1 MSLREDFK
9 DVAYDLARIV
19 NNEIELLQKRKEASI
34 NYIKET
40 TLEKI
45 EKDLLKIEKKLIKKT
60 QTKLN
65 IEESKRISKINQKI
79 SQKKTECVDDF
90 IKLLQKE
97 ILRRIEK
104 DPDKYFSFLKEKLIE
119 LLPLVSIA
127 SNIYLNS
134 NDLEYLKKN
143 SIFKLLPEKRDIVK
157 LSDTPIETLFGFKI
171 IDRHNTFCI
180 DYTFESLIIIHKQDL
195 SIEFMKIFPI
205 FEVNVK
211 NASEIFHQKHP
222 EVKDIE

>member
-9 DVAYDLARIV
+9 DVAYDKARIV
-19 NNEIELLQKRKEASI
+19 KKEIEVLQKRKESSI

-40 TLEKI
+40 TIAKT

-60 QTKLN
+60 QIQLNIKETKL
-65 IEESKRISKINQKI
+65 ISEINQKI
-79 SQKKTECVDDF
+79 SWKKTECVDNF
-90 IKLLQKE
+90 IKLLEEE
-97 ILRRIEK
+97 ILGRIK
-104 DPDKYFSFLKEKLIE
+104 NDPEKYFSFLKEKLLR
-119 LLPLVSIA
+119 LLPLVNEA
-127 SNIYLNS
+127 SNIYVNS
-134 NDLEYLKKN
+134 NDLNYLRNN
-143 SIFKLLPEKRDIVK
+143 SIFKLLPEKRDIIK
-157 LSDTPIETLFGFKI
+157 LSDKPIETLFGFKI

-180 DYTFESLIIIHKQDL
+180 DYTFESLILKHKQEI

-211 NASEIFHQKHP
+211 NAMEIFRQKHP

>member
-9 DVAYDLARIV
+9 DVAYDKARIV
-19 NNEIELLQKRKEASI
+19 KKEIEVLQKRKESSI

-40 TLEKI
+40 TLAKT

-60 QTKLN
+60 QIQLNIKETKL
-65 IEESKRISKINQKI
+65 ISEINQKI
-79 SQKKTECVDDF
+79 SWKKTECVDNF
-90 IKLLQKE
+90 IKLLEEE
-97 ILRRIEK
+97 ILGRIK
-104 DPDKYFSFLKEKLIE
+104 NDPESYFSFLKEKLTK
-119 LLPLVSIA
+119 LLPLVNEASSIYVN
-127 SNIYLNS
+127 SDDLKYLRN
-134 NDLEYLKKN
+134 N
-143 SIFKLLPEKRDIVK
+143 SIFKLMPEKRDIVK
-157 LSDTPIETLFGFKI
+157 LSDETIETLFGFKI

-180 DYTFESLIIIHKQDL
+180 DYTFESLILKHKQEI

-211 NASEIFHQKHP
+211 NAMEIFRQKHP

>member
-9 DVAYDLARIV
+9 DVAYDKARIV
-19 NNEIELLQKRKEASI
+19 KKEIEVLQKRKESSI

-40 TLEKI
+40 TLAKT

-60 QTKLN
+60 QIQLNIKETKL
-65 IEESKRISKINQKI
+65 ISEINQKI
-79 SQKKTECVDDF
+79 SWKKTECVDNF
-90 IKLLQKE
+90 ITLLKEE
-97 ILRRIEK
+97 ILGRIK
-104 DPDKYFSFLKEKLIE
+104 NDPEKYFSFLKEKLTK
-119 LLPLVSIA
+119 LLPLVNEA
-127 SNIYLNS
+127 SNVYVNS
-134 NDLEYLKKN
+134 NDLKYLRNN
-143 SIFKLLPEKRDIVK
+143 SIYKLLPEKRNIIK
-157 LSDTPIETLFGFKI
+157 LSDEPIETLFGFKI

-180 DYTFESLIIIHKQDL
+180 DYTFESLILKHKQEI

-211 NASEIFHQKHP
+211 NAMEIFRQKHP